1 MAEKNVTQALAAVMA
16 EVRGVGKDGFHDAP
30 GAKFKFRG
38 IDAIVNAVGPAMR
51 NHGVIV
57 TPQLV
62 DVTRRDVST
71 SQGKASRE
79 TCVIVKYI
87 FTGPDGTTLETI
99 VPGEAMDSADKGTA
113 KAMSVAFRIALLQA
127 LCLPTDDADPDSHHY
142 ERGHQ
147 QQSSQPP
154 QQRSNGQQQRPAQAA
169 QETPVEPPPA
179 AGPPKNAT
187 EARTQLAKTCAD
199 SGWDLDIVAARFLEI
214 EGMELGQA
222 TDRDLIVR
230 FRASLFAVSDDELRK
245 QPAANGAT
253 AR

>member
-1 MAEKNVTQALAAVMA
+1 MDTEKNVTQALAAVMA

-71 SQGKASRE
+71 SGGKASRE

-142 ERGHQ
+142 ERDYQ
-147 QQSSQPP
+147 QQPAQPP
-154 QQRSNGQQQRPAQAA
+154 QQRTNSQQQQEPTAA
-169 QETPVEPPPA
+169 SSLLADEARKALREKATA
-179 AGPPKNAT
+179 AGVDLT
-187 EARTQLAKTCAD
+187 EL
-199 SGWDLDIVAARFLEI
+199 AARFEQQYGETLKGCADHTRI
-214 EGMELGQA
+214 TAFMKLQNLS
-222 TDRDLIVR
+222 TSSRV
-230 FRASLFAVSDDELRK
+230 
-245 QPAANGAT
+245 AANGAQT
-253 AR
+253 R

>member
-1 MAEKNVTQALAAVMA
+1 MGTEKNVTQALAAVMA

-71 SQGKASRE
+71 SGGKASRE

-142 ERGHQ
+142 ERDYQ
-147 QQSSQPP
+147 QQAPPP
-154 QQRSNGQQQRPAQAA
+154 QQRTNGQQQRPAAAA
-169 QETPVEPPPA
+169 QPA
-179 AGPPKNAT
+179 EDTTA
-187 EARTQLAKTCAD
+187 E
-199 SGWDLDIVAARFLEI
+199 AARADLRAKVKAANIDGKALADRFLQQYGE
-214 EGMELGQA
+214 ELA
-222 TDRDLIVR
+222 TCTNAARIN
-230 FRASLFAVSDDELRK
+230 AFAKLQNLSTSSRV
-245 QPAANGAT
+245 AANGAQQ
-253 AR
+253 R